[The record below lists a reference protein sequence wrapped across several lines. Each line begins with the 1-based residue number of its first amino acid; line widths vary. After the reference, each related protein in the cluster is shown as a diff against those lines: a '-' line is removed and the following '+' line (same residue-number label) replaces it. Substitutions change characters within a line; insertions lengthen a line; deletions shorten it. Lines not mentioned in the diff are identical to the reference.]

1 VIQESSYETI
11 AITIDPETLRRLDE
25 LAGMVTQVIRGPED
39 GLPWASAFRCDFL
52 TIMFKASLSDCVS
65 ALSPARPEGA
75 GGSLP

>member
-1 VIQESSYETI
+1 
-11 AITIDPETLRRLDE
+11 
-25 LAGMVTQVIRGPED
+25 MVTQVIRGPED